1 MFGTTWSNGI
11 SVFVEWIYLRLQIK
25 TNQERKSHRISI
37 IVQIIFFL
45 FHFEAQFSTKVGD
58 YFATYSLY
66 Q

>member
-1 MFGTTWSNGI
+1 M
-11 SVFVEWIYLRLQIK
+11 SVFVECIYLRLQIK